1 MRLNSLSFRLI
12 LSAALWTTVAIFAAG
27 VILTSLYQRTV
38 ERTFDENLDNYLN
51 AIIGEITQQWPGQ
64 ITAID
69 NLSEPLFGSV
79 YSGWYWQI
87 TSNGQPVLK
96 SQSLLFDTLQIPGDA
111 PARDDQGFIRF
122 TTTGPGGET
131 VRAIESTTVING
143 QATYDIIVSGNATAL
158 RAEIATF
165 RTSVILTLLVFGLA
179 LILST
184 FLLIR
189 WGLRPL
195 DRVREGLAAL
205 RSGKEARLSGAYP
218 AEIAPLARELNAL
231 LESNQQV
238 IERARTQVGNL
249 AHALKTPLSVITNE
263 VRANKSPLADKVCEQ
278 AEIMRQQIT
287 HYLDRARIAARSEVI
302 GAFTRVEPTVARLAR
317 AMNRIYGDK
326 GITVTVKIETDA
338 CFRGEQQD
346 FEEIVGN
353 LADNACKWA
362 KSSVLVTIAQ
372 EPPVG
377 DSVGQLIVD
386 IDDDGPGLSAAQRQQ
401 AMKRGQR
408 LDESKPG
415 SGLGLS
421 IVVDLVGM
429 YRGSFRLD
437 AAPSGGLRAEIKLPA
452 A

>member
-12 LSAALWTTVAIFAAG
+12 LSAALWTAVAIIAAG
-27 VILTSLYQRTV
+27 VILTSLYRRTV

-51 AIIGEITQQWPGQ
+51 AIVGEITQQWPDEVTQ
-64 ITAID
+64 ID

-87 TSNGQPVLK
+87 SHDGQIVLK
-96 SQSLLFDTLQIPGDA
+96 SQSLLFDALAVPDNA
-111 PARDDQGFIRF
+111 PARDDQGFVRF
-122 TTTGPGGET
+122 TATGPGGET
-131 VRAIESTTVING
+131 IRAIESSTVING
-143 QATYDIIVSGNATAL
+143 EATYHIIVSGNATAL
-158 RAEIATF
+158 RAEIASF
-165 RTSVILTLLVFGLA
+165 RNSVILTLVVFGLA

-195 DRVREGLAAL
+195 DRVRDGLASL
-205 RSGKEARLSGAYP
+205 RSGKEARLSGNYP
-218 AEIAPLARELNAL
+218 AEILPLARELNAL

-263 VRANKSPLADKVCEQ
+263 ARSNESPLADKVREQ
-278 AEIMRQQIT
+278 ADLMRRQIT

-302 GAFTRVEPTVARLAR
+302 GAFTRVEPVMARMAR

-326 GITVTVKIETDA
+326 GVTVRVKIETDA

-346 FEEIVGN
+346 LEEIIGN

-362 KSSVLVTIAQ
+362 KSAVLITVTQ
-372 EPPVG
+372 EPSSG
-377 DSVGQLIVD
+377 DSVGQLIVT
-386 IDDDGPGLSAAQRQQ
+386 IDDDGPGLNEEERRQ
-401 AMKRGQR
+401 ATKRGQR

-421 IVVDLVGM
+421 IVTDLVGM
-429 YRGSFRLD
+429 YHGTFRLD